1 MLFSVNSLNKIENLQ
16 KRALRFILSDFES
29 FYDALLWLSGG
40 CAINVRL
47 KRNLCVEMYKIL
59 NDLNHSFM
67 REIFETP
74 KTKRA
79 VREKYKISLEIPRV
93 NQASF
98 GTEIL
103 RFYGPKNG
111 NSLPYH
117 IKSVENLL
125 CFKMSSKMSPKAKM
139 VHFLV
144 VKTAGSSTLLNDF
157 KYFKKQF
164 IKIMCGLF
172 AIPFGEDSSCTETC

>member
-1 MLFSVNSLNKIENLQ
+1 MLFSVNSLNEIENLQ

-29 FYDALLWLSGG
+29 FYDALQRLSGG
-40 CAINVRL
+40 CAIKVRL

-59 NDLNHSFM
+59 NDLNRIFM

-79 VREKYKISLEIPRV
+79 AREKYKINLEIPRI
-93 NQASF
+93 NQASLD
-98 GTEIL
+98 TESL
-103 RFYGPKNG
+103 RFYRSKNP

-117 IKSVENLL
+117 IKSAQNLL
-125 CFKMSSKMSPKAKM
+125 CFKMSSKMSSKSRM

-144 VKTAGSSTLLNDF
+144 VKTAGSSSL
-157 KYFKKQF
+157 
-164 IKIMCGLF
+164 
-172 AIPFGEDSSCTETC
+172 